1 MTKQPSSPVES
12 QDWYPYLT
20 RRLIYLFDQGFLSN
34 VLSID
39 VEPDFGYLARI
50 NFRNGSHRIISGND
64 LGLNTG
70 TSADLAND
78 KGYSKFVLRLMDI
91 RVAPGAEFLLPNW
104 ADTILK
110 RSRQQ
115 RNPNI
120 RTTREADEF
129 IRENFGYPAYLK
141 PIRGSQGNLV
151 NMVFETDE
159 LEQVLTSFDEASVRV
174 PVIEAPVHMP
184 DFRIVML
191 DGELISAYER
201 VPLSVV
207 GDGEKTITELLR
219 ELQQRYELEGRDTRI
234 NAEDTRIIRTLQRRG
249 MTLTSVPAKNL
260 KIVLLPIS
268 NLSAGGTAVDVSET
282 IHPKWVELS
291 AFIAMS
297 FNLRLSGLDLACQ
310 DISAPDSPYYVL
322 EINAAPGLDHYAAT
336 GENQRIIVDNFYAKI
351 FNSPGIS

>member
-1 MTKQPSSPVES
+1 
-12 QDWYPYLT
+12 
-20 RRLIYLFDQGFLSN
+20 
-34 VLSID
+34 
-39 VEPDFGYLARI
+39 
-50 NFRNGSHRIISGND
+50 
-64 LGLNTG
+64 
-70 TSADLAND
+70 
-78 KGYSKFVLRLMDI
+78 
-91 RVAPGAEFLLPNW
+91 
-104 ADTILK
+104 
-110 RSRQQ
+110 
-115 RNPNI
+115 
-120 RTTREADEF
+120 
-129 IRENFGYPAYLK
+129 
-141 PIRGSQGNLV
+141 
-151 NMVFETDE
+151 MVFETDE

-174 PVIEAPVHMP
+174 AVIEAPVHMP